1 MCLEPVIQFYIKD
14 GEKSLDDEE
23 SNYCIWNSGRT
34 ESTFEWILKY
44 KIILHIVFTL
54 KNSNAQEK
62 DFRAYNTIPEK
73 PKSRFQKYVTKR

>member
-1 MCLEPVIQFYIKD
+1 MRGIYKD
-14 GEKSLDDEE
+14 RSWKEKIR
-23 SNYCIWNSGRT
+23 CIWNSGRT
-34 ESTFEWILKY
+34 ERTFEWILKY

-73 PKSRFQKYVTKR
+73 PKSRFRKYVTKR